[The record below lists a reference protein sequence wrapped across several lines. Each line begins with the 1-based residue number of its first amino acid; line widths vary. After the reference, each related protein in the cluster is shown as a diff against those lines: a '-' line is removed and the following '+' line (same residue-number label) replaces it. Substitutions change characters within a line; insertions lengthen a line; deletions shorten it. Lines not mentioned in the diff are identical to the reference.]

1 MENKTINSL
10 KKLGLSTYQA
20 LVYVSLTYMISG
32 TATEISVNSNVP
44 RSKIYDVLKI
54 LGEKGFVEIERG
66 RPLKYHVIPPT
77 EVFRRH
83 KDKILEEL
91 EETEME
97 LNYAYENQLSKIPAP
112 IWLIHGTDRIIKK
125 ELEIISRS
133 KKTVNIRMG
142 FLFKNEID
150 QLMEKF
156 NKIINRGIEVNILS
170 SPYSYV
176 DNEKINI
183 IKEFKDSEVNII
195 EADLPFVKMIV
206 RDGKEMIHIFTKFSG
221 KERSVISNTAIG
233 VWNQYEDIAKN
244 YDERFFN
251 IWNKKLKNKPK
262 QEKPFNTKNKKLKN

>member
-1 MENKTINSL
+1 MQNKTVNSL
-10 KKLGLSTYQA
+10 KKLGLSTYQS
-20 LVYVSLTYMISG
+20 LVYISLTYMISG
-32 TATEISVNSNVP
+32 TATEISLNSNVP
-44 RSKIYDVLKI
+44 RSKIYDVLKT

-66 RPLKYHVIPPT
+66 RPLKYHIVPPT
-77 EVFRRH
+77 EVFRHH

-97 LNYAYENQLSKIPAP
+97 LNYAYESQLSKIPAP

-125 ELEIISRS
+125 ELEIILRA

-150 QLMEKF
+150 QLIEKF
-156 NKIINRGIEVNILS
+156 NKLINRGIEVNILA

-176 DNEKINI
+176 DSEKINI
-183 IKEFKDSEVNII
+183 INEFKGSEVNII

-206 RDGKEMIHIFTKFSG
+206 SDGKEMIHIFTKFSG
-221 KERSVISNTAIG
+221 KKRSVISSTAIG

-251 IWNKKLKNKPK
+251 TWNKKLK
-262 QEKPFNTKNKKLKN
+262 KNKS

>member
-1 MENKTINSL
+1 MENKAIESL

-20 LVYVSLTYMISG
+20 LVYLSLTYMISG
-32 TATEISVNSNVP
+32 TATEISLNSNVP

-54 LGEKGFVEIERG
+54 LGEKGFIEIERG
-66 RPLKYHVIPPT
+66 RPLKYHVVPPK
-77 EVFRRH
+77 EVFRHH

-97 LNYAYENQLSKIPAP
+97 LNYAYESQLSKIPAP

-133 KKTVNIRMG
+133 KKTINIRMG
-142 FLFKNEID
+142 FLFRNEID
-150 QLMEKF
+150 QLIEKF
-156 NKIINRGIEVNILS
+156 NKLINKGIEVNILA

-176 DNEKINI
+176 DNKKINI
-183 IKEFKDSEVNII
+183 IKEFKDSEVNIMK
-195 EADLPFVKMIV
+195 ADLPYVKMIV

-221 KERSVISNTAIG
+221 KKRSVISNTAIG

-251 IWNKKLKNKPK
+251 VWKKKS
-262 QEKPFNTKNKKLKN
+262 KK

>member
-1 MENKTINSL
+1 MENKTVNSL

-183 IKEFKDSEVNII
+183 IKEFKDSKVNII

-262 QEKPFNTKNKKLKN
+262 QEKPFNTKNKKLKK

>member
-1 MENKTINSL
+1 MENKAIESL

-20 LVYVSLTYMISG
+20 LVYLSLTYMISG
-32 TATEISVNSNVP
+32 TATEISLNSNVP

-54 LGEKGFVEIERG
+54 LGEKGFIEIERG
-66 RPLKYHVIPPT
+66 RPLKYHVVPPK
-77 EVFRRH
+77 EVFRHH

-97 LNYAYENQLSKIPAP
+97 LNYAYESQLSKIPAP

-133 KKTVNIRMG
+133 KKTINIRMG
-142 FLFKNEID
+142 FLFRNEID
-150 QLMEKF
+150 QLIEKF
-156 NKIINRGIEVNILS
+156 NKLINKGIEVNILA

-176 DNEKINI
+176 DNKKINI
-183 IKEFKDSEVNII
+183 IKEFKDSKVNIMK
-195 EADLPFVKMIV
+195 ADLPYVKMIV

-221 KERSVISNTAIG
+221 KKRSVISNTAIG

-251 IWNKKLKNKPK
+251 VWKKKS
-262 QEKPFNTKNKKLKN
+262 KK

>member
-1 MENKTINSL
+1 MDNKTIDSL

-20 LVYVSLTYMISG
+20 LVYLSLTYMISG
-32 TATEISVNSNVP
+32 TASEISTNSSVP

-54 LGEKGFVEIERG
+54 LGEKGFVDIERG
-66 RPLKYHVIPPT
+66 RPLKYHVVPPK
-77 EVFRRH
+77 EVFQHR
-83 KDKILEEL
+83 KEKILEEL
-91 EETEME
+91 EETEMK
-97 LNYAYENQLSKIPAP
+97 LNYAYESQLSKIPAP
-112 IWLIHGTDRIIKK
+112 IWLIHGTERIIKK
-125 ELEIISRS
+125 ELEIISRA

-150 QLMEKF
+150 QLIEKF
-156 NKIINRGIEVNILS
+156 NRLIKRGVEINILA

-176 DNEKINI
+176 DNKKINI
-183 IKEFKDSEVNII
+183 IRELKDSEVNIMK
-195 EADLPFVKMIV
+195 ADLPFVKMIV

-251 IWNKKLKNKPK
+251 IWNRKARK
-262 QEKPFNTKNKKLKN
+262 

>member
-1 MENKTINSL
+1 
-10 KKLGLSTYQA
+10 
-20 LVYVSLTYMISG
+20 MISG
-32 TATEISVNSNVP
+32 TATEISLNSNVP

-66 RPLKYHVIPPT
+66 RPLKYHVIQPT

-97 LNYAYENQLSKIPAP
+97 LNYAYESQLSKVPAP
-112 IWLIHGTDRIIKK
+112 IWLIHGTERIIKK

-133 KKTVNIRMG
+133 KRTVNIRMG

-150 QLMEKF
+150 QLTPKF
-156 NKIINRGIEVNILS
+156 NNLINRGIEVNILS

-183 IKEFKDSEVNII
+183 IEEFKDSKVNII
-195 EADLPFVKMIV
+195 EADLPFAKMIV

-221 KERSVISNTAIG
+221 KKRSVISNTSIG

-244 YDERFFN
+244 YDDRFFN
-251 IWNKKLKNKPK
+251 IWNKKLKNKS
-262 QEKPFNTKNKKLKN
+262 

>member
-1 MENKTINSL
+1 MQNKTVKSL

-20 LVYVSLTYMISG
+20 LVYLSLTYMISG
-32 TATEISVNSNVP
+32 TATEISLNSNVP
-44 RSKIYDVLKI
+44 RSKIYDVLKV

-66 RPLKYHVIPPT
+66 RPLKYHVVPPT
-77 EVFRRH
+77 EVFRHH

-91 EETEME
+91 EESEME
-97 LNYAYENQLSKIPAP
+97 LNYAYESQLSKIPAP

-125 ELEIISRS
+125 ELEIISRA

-142 FLFKNEID
+142 FLFRNEID
-150 QLMEKF
+150 QLIEKF
-156 NKIINRGIEVNILS
+156 NKLIKRGIEINILA

-176 DNEKINI
+176 DNKKIDI
-183 IKEFKDSEVNII
+183 IEEFKDSEINIM

-221 KERSVISNTAIG
+221 KERNVISNTAIG

-244 YDERFFN
+244 YDDRFFN
-251 IWNKKLKNKPK
+251 IWNKKMKNK
-262 QEKPFNTKNKKLKN
+262 